1 MGGLLRKICIYLCK
15 PIYILIVYMYKIF
28 YNIATT
34 RFLKSEIVQQ
44 ISANIYTLVSVV
56 MLFAFSITILSAIVN
71 PDLLNDGKKGV
82 KAVFKRAIIALLLI
96 VVIPFAFNELYT
108 IQDSV
113 MSNSLIEKIVV
124 GINFDCDNDDD
135 STCAGGNGGQVI
147 AGTLISSVLYPEEEY
162 KDADGTI
169 TVGANISE
177 AYKKMVAEDIKYIG
191 SIAKNINVTADGSGG
206 SDGKALKLDY
216 DDDAYAFHFDGL
228 IAIAVGLATVYILVL
243 FAIDVAVRV
252 FQLAFM
258 ELTAPISIVS
268 YVAAGDKMLSS
279 WFKELGKIYAGLFV
293 RIAAIAF
300 YLFLVSNL
308 SSFME
313 QFNNPDW
320 AFVLKAFLMVGMLIF
335 AKQVPDMIGKIF
347 GVEMKSQGGIAGR
360 LGSMAGVGNVAKK
373 AWEAVRNPIAAAA
386 GVGSMALGTGAH
398 IASAIRTSNKNKAA
412 ALERIKAANTGANG
426 KLTTKGKIKS
436 IGARASAFGS
446 GLWGAS
452 VGSVSAAAR
461 SLKNGVNNKNLHSM
475 KDEYDLYKDTHKEG
489 STVVGR
495 TIDDIRRGT
504 GFKSRADTKGEANE
518 HLTNTASALNNMHS
532 KAKELL
538 SQEDSTRI
546 VYTVKDAAGNVMR
559 DSHGNPMSM
568 NLHDATEY
576 LETLRNSAPVASDFK
591 DATGSVNTDAF
602 NKALAKHQQQ
612 IIDVTRE
619 IRNQSEIQEKDII
632 NSALNGT
639 LNGTAAEIETSN
651 ELNNEFN
658 TIGKEYKKTGDP
670 NVSSL
675 SVDRATFSADMDNFE
690 KAVNTAIGENTS
702 ERDSAGNLTKYGRQ
716 KADSDSINNRP
727 GNKSSGSSSGKDSGS
742 SK

>member
-206 SDGKALKLDY
+206 NDGKALKLDY

-268 YVAAGDKMLSS
+268 YVAAGDKILSS

-360 LGSMAGVGNVAKK
+360 LGNMAGVGNVAKK

-398 IASAIRTSNKNKAA
+398 IASAARTSFN
-412 ALERIKAANTGANG
+412 NG
-426 KLTTKGKIKS
+426 KKAVQRIRADGKKHGIKTA
-436 IGARASAFGS
+436 GAVASAIGS

-489 STVVGR
+489 STIVGR
-495 TIDDIRRGT
+495 TVDDIRRGT

-532 KAKELL
+532 KARELL
-538 SQEDSTRI
+538 SQEDSNR
-546 VYTVKDAAGNVMR
+546 TVLQIKDSKGHVTN
-559 DSHGNPMSM
+559 M

-576 LETLRNSAPVASDFK
+576 LDTLRNSAPVASDFK
-591 DATGSVNTDAF
+591 DASGNIKTDAF
-602 NKALAKHQQQ
+602 NDALKAHQQT
-612 IIDVTRE
+612 IMDVTTE
-619 IRNQSEIQEKDII
+619 IRKNSKKEEKNII

-727 GNKSSGSSSGKDSGS
+727 GNKSGGSSSGKDSGS

>member
-15 PIYILIVYMYKIF
+15 PIYSLIVYMYKIF

-34 RFLKSEIVQQ
+34 RFLKSDVVQQ

-71 PDLLNDGKKGV
+71 PDLLSDGKKGV
-82 KAVFKRAIIALLLI
+82 KAVFKRAIIALMLI
-96 VVIPFAFNELYT
+96 VVIPFAFDELYT
-108 IQDSV
+108 IQDTV
-113 MSNSLIEKIVV
+113 MTNSLIEKIIV
-124 GINFDCDNDDD
+124 GIEYDCNSSDK
-135 STCAGGNGGQVI
+135 SKCEAGGNGGQVI
-147 AGTLISSVLYPEEEY
+147 AGTLMSSVLYPDEEMADSDGNVNVSVSVSEY
-162 KDADGTI
+162 
-169 TVGANISE
+169 
-177 AYKKMVAEDIKYIG
+177 YQKMIAENLPKYIG
-191 SIAKNINVTADGSGG
+191 GVAKNINATAINPQNDAIS
-206 SDGKALKLDY
+206 

-228 IAIAVGLATVYILVL
+228 IAIAVGLATVYILIL

-268 YVAAGDKMLSS
+268 YVAAGDKILSS

-300 YLFLVSNL
+300 YLFLISNL
-308 SSFME
+308 SSFMDS
-313 QFNNPDW
+313 FNNPDW

-360 LGSMAGVGNVAKK
+360 LGNMAGVGNVAKK

-398 IASAIRTSNKNKAA
+398 IASAIRTSGKNGSAA
-412 ALERIKAANTGANG
+412 VKRIKADQHGFKPIRAAGA
-426 KLTTKGKIKS
+426 I
-436 IGARASAFGS
+436 ASAIGS
-446 GLWGAS
+446 GVWGAS

-489 STVVGR
+489 STAVGR
-495 TIDDIRRGT
+495 AIDDIRMGT
-504 GFKSRADTKGEANE
+504 GFKSRGDTKGEANE
-518 HLTNTASALNNMHS
+518 HLTNTATALNNMHS
-532 KAKELL
+532 KARELL
-538 SQEDSTRI
+538 SQENSNRH
-546 VYTVKDAAGNVMR
+546 VYN
-559 DSHGNPMSM
+559 NM
-568 NLHDATEY
+568 NLHDANEY
-576 LETLRNSAPVASDFK
+576 LETLKNSAPVLSDFK
-591 DATGSVNTDAF
+591 DANGNVGANEIAKFNAALQAHQKQVQSVSN
-602 NKALAKHQQQ
+602 Q
-612 IIDVTRE
+612 
-619 IRNQSEIQEKDII
+619 IRNGIEAAETQVIDD
-632 NSALNGT
+632 ALNGN
-639 LNGTAAEIETSN
+639 LNGTAEEIAASN

-658 TIGKEYKKTGDP
+658 TFGKEYKKTGDP

-675 SVDRATFSADMDNFE
+675 KFDRGNFAANMDQFE
-690 KAVNTAIGENTS
+690 RVVNTAIGENNA
-702 ERDSAGNLTKYGRQ
+702 ERDNDGNLTHYGRQ

>member
-206 SDGKALKLDY
+206 NDGKALKLDY

-268 YVAAGDKMLSS
+268 YVAAGDKILSS

-360 LGSMAGVGNVAKK
+360 LGNMAGVGNVAKK

-398 IASAIRTSNKNKAA
+398 IASAARTSFN
-412 ALERIKAANTGANG
+412 NG
-426 KLTTKGKIKS
+426 KKAVQRIRADGKKHGIKTA
-436 IGARASAFGS
+436 GAVASAIGS

-546 VYTVKDAAGNVMR
+546 VYTVKDAAGNVMH

-727 GNKSSGSSSGKDSGS
+727 GNKSGGSSSGKDSGS

>member
-15 PIYILIVYMYKIF
+15 PIYSLIVYMYKIF

-34 RFLKSEIVQQ
+34 RFLKSDVVQQ

-82 KAVFKRAIIALLLI
+82 KAVFKRAIIALMLI
-96 VVIPFAFNELYT
+96 VVIPFAFNELYA

-124 GINFDCDNDDD
+124 GIEYDCNSSDK
-135 STCAGGNGGQVI
+135 SKCEAGGNGGQVI
-147 AGTLISSVLYPEEEY
+147 AGTLMSSVLYPDEEMADSDGNVNVSVSVSEY
-162 KDADGTI
+162 
-169 TVGANISE
+169 
-177 AYKKMVAEDIKYIG
+177 YQKMIAEDLPKYIG
-191 SIAKNINVTADGSGG
+191 GVAKNINATAINPQNDAIS
-206 SDGKALKLDY
+206 

-268 YVAAGDKMLSS
+268 YVAAGDKILSS

-300 YLFLVSNL
+300 YLFLISNL
-308 SSFME
+308 SSFMDS
-313 QFNNPDW
+313 FNNPDW

-398 IASAIRTSNKNKAA
+398 IASAARTSFN
-412 ALERIKAANTGANG
+412 NG
-426 KLTTKGKIKS
+426 KKAVQRIRADGKKHGIKTA
-436 IGARASAFGS
+436 GAVASAIGS

-559 DSHGNPMSM
+559 DSHGNPMPM

-591 DATGSVNTDAF
+591 DASGSVNTDAF
-602 NKALAKHQQQ
+602 NTALAKHQQQ

>member
-268 YVAAGDKMLSS
+268 YVAAGDKILSS

-308 SSFME
+308 SSFMDS
-313 QFNNPDW
+313 FNNPDW

-398 IASAIRTSNKNKAA
+398 IASAARTSFN
-412 ALERIKAANTGANG
+412 NG
-426 KLTTKGKIKS
+426 KKAVQRIRADGKKHGIKTA
-436 IGARASAFGS
+436 GAVASAIGS

-489 STVVGR
+489 STAVGR
-495 TIDDIRRGT
+495 AIDDIRLGT

-518 HLTNTASALNNMHS
+518 HLTNTASALNNMNS

-538 SQEDSTRI
+538 SQEDSKRM
-546 VYTVKDAAGNVMR
+546 VLNVKGKE
-559 DSHGNPMSM
+559 M
-568 NLHDATEY
+568 NLHDANEY
-576 LETLRNSAPVASDFK
+576 LETLRNTAPVSSDFK
-591 DATGSVNTDAF
+591 DAKGDVDMGAYEA
-602 NKALAKHQQQ
+602 ALAKHQ
-612 IIDVTRE
+612 ILVSDVTDE
-619 IRNQSEIQEKDII
+619 IRRRSREQEKNII
-632 NSALNGT
+632 SDALNGY
-639 LNGTAAEIETSN
+639 LNGTAEEIATSN
-651 ELNNEFN
+651 ELNNEFDTFN
-658 TIGKEYKKTGDP
+658 KEYKKTDDP
-670 NVSSL
+670 NVSGL
-675 SVDRATFSADMDNFE
+675 KFDRGNFADNMDQFE
-690 KAVNTAIGENTS
+690 RVVNTAIGENNA
-702 ERDSAGNLTKYGRQ
+702 ERDYDGNLTRYGRQ

>member
-169 TVGANISE
+169 TVGANISD

-216 DDDAYAFHFDGL
+216 DDDVYAFHFDGL

-268 YVAAGDKMLSS
+268 YVAAGDKILSS

-347 GVEMKSQGGIAGR
+347 GIEMKSQGGIAGR

-461 SLKNGVNNKNLHSM
+461 SLKNGVQNKNLHSM

-546 VYTVKDAAGNVMR
+546 VYTVKDAAGNVI
-559 DSHGNPMSM
+559 PM

-591 DATGSVNTDAF
+591 NADGSVNTDAF
-602 NKALAKHQQQ
+602 NEALAKHQKQ
-612 IIDVTRE
+612 IIDVTKE
-619 IRNQSEIQEKDII
+619 IRKQSEIQEKDII

-727 GNKSSGSSSGKDSGS
+727 GNKSSGSSSGKDSES

>member
-436 IGARASAFGS
+436 IGARASAIGS
-446 GLWGAS
+446 GLWGVS
-452 VGSVSAAAR
+452 VGSVGAAAR

-475 KDEYDLYKDTHKEG
+475 KDEYDLYKDTHKDG
-489 STVVGR
+489 STAIGR
-495 TIDDIRRGT
+495 AIDDVRLGT
-504 GFKSRADTKGEANE
+504 GFKTRAESKSEANE
-518 HLTNTASALNNMHS
+518 HLTNSATALSNMHS
-532 KAKELL
+532 KARELL
-538 SQEDSTRI
+538 SREDSNIT
-546 VYTVKDAAGNVMR
+546 VYNG
-559 DSHGNPMSM
+559 M
-568 NLHDATEY
+568 NLHDANEY
-576 LETLRNSAPVASDFK
+576 LETLKNSAPVMSDFK
-591 DATGSVNTDAF
+591 DSQGNIDQKAF
-602 NKALAKHQQQ
+602 QKALAAHQQQ
-612 IIDVTRE
+612 VVTVTRS
-619 IRNQSEIQEKDII
+619 IRQGTETKERDVIQ
-632 NSALNGT
+632 SALNGT
-639 LNGTAAEIETSN
+639 LNGSAEEVAASN
-651 ELNNEFN
+651 ALNNEYN
-658 TIGKEYKKTGDP
+658 TFSKEYKKTDDP

-675 SVDRATFSADMDNFE
+675 NVQRGSFAADMNNFE
-690 KAVNTAIGENTS
+690 TAVNTAIGTNTA
-702 ERDSAGNLTKYGRQ
+702 ERDMSGNLTKYGKQ
-716 KADSDSINNRP
+716 KADSDSIGNRP